1 MNQAATILQGLL
13 REAWIALAGALLAFI
28 LLAIL
33 AQALRASSAS
43 VIGAKFWVW
52 EAVSAGI
59 ALLMLA
65 LFTFLG
71 VPVILQAAQ
80 TSIPTGGG
88 CGPIG
93 ALGTLAA
100 GLIAALAAVRIL
112 KSLVAAVTVAA
123 IGGSSALASAML
135 ETGEAVFG
143 MVLASAAIPI
153 ASHFLGAQFLGVC

>member
-1 MNQAATILQGLL
+1 MTQVAAILQGLL
-13 REAWIALAGALLAFI
+13 REAWIALAGALFAFI

-33 AQALRASSAS
+33 AQTLRASSAS

-52 EAVSAGI
+52 EAASAGI
-59 ALLMLA
+59 ALLVLA
-65 LFTFLG
+65 VFAFLG
-71 VPVILQAAQ
+71 VPAILRAAQ

-93 ALGTLAA
+93 TLATLAA
-100 GLIAALAAVRIL
+100 GLIAAFAAVRVL
-112 KSLVAAVTVAA
+112 KSLVTSAAIAA
-123 IGGSSALASAML
+123 IGGSSSLANAML

-153 ASHFLGAQFLGVC
+153 AAQFLGVC